1 MRRIKKQESNTTTFT
16 MLRFVI
22 HHLTIVVC
30 VCRSPFTVAVRVC
43 RSPFAVPASP
53 FCFLFSPSANPNSP
67 SGDFFFSSNLILNT
81 DRELFHS
88 STSFKNKM
96 SSTCQVF
103 PSPNATVLKQL
114 SNVDCIVY
122 AMGSLFTSIF
132 PSLVLLAIREII
144 SSKSCL
150 KEFKLDKIA
159 FNLQGEH
166 LFLFWKKQAIKLL
179 VLLLP
184 LRML

>member
-1 MRRIKKQESNTTTFT
+1 
-16 MLRFVI
+16 
-22 HHLTIVVC
+22 
-30 VCRSPFTVAVRVC
+30 
-43 RSPFAVPASP
+43 
-53 FCFLFSPSANPNSP
+53 
-67 SGDFFFSSNLILNT
+67 
-81 DRELFHS
+81 
-88 STSFKNKM
+88 M
-96 SSTCQVF
+96 SSEGKNLLHKVF

-166 LFLFWKKQAIKLL
+166 LFLFWKKQAIK
-179 VLLLP
+179 VL
-184 LRML
+184 M